1 MRLFH
6 AQTENLRY
14 CPTVP
19 LCALASWPM
28 TLIWTTKP
36 FDGLTLAELY
46 ALLQLRS
53 EVFVV
58 EQTCAF
64 QDIDGL
70 DQAAH
75 HLLGYTAAGELA
87 AYARLFDAGIS
98 YAQVSIGRVVTSPR
112 YRRFG
117 LGRQLL
123 GQALGQC
130 AALFGPQPI
139 KIGAQLYLQ
148 AFYESFG
155 FVQQGEGYL
164 EDGIP
169 HIYMVRA

>member
-1 MRLFH
+1 
-6 AQTENLRY
+6 
-14 CPTVP
+14 
-19 LCALASWPM
+19 M
-28 TLIWTTKP
+28 TLTWTTKP
-36 FDGLTLAELY
+36 FDSLTLAELY

-64 QDIDGL
+64 QDIDGF
-70 DQAAH
+70 DQVAY
-75 HLLGYTAAGELA
+75 HLLGHTDTGELA
-87 AYARLFDAGIS
+87 AYARLFGPGHS
-98 YAQVSIGRVVTSPR
+98 YPQASIGRVVTSPR

-123 GQALGQC
+123 NQAIGQC
-130 AALFGPQPI
+130 DALFGPQPI

-169 HIYMVRA
+169 HIYMLRA